1 MLWPTRPSAVKS
13 ELPQTMTSPRSLDLA
28 DNDLAALQEARHL
41 LANAQ
46 QAAAELLGWS
56 PEHAKQVA
64 KQVAAALL
72 PRAEFY
78 AEWAVRES
86 RIGKVADKIAKNQLA
101 CTLTPSAWD
110 NVALGGVRRNDALRI
125 VEIGR
130 PAGVVVGLS
139 NSTSPVAT
147 ILFKTIMCLMTRNAL
162 VISPHPVALGCC
174 TAVTHELQ
182 AAIEAAGGPAHCV
195 QILTRPTVEAT
206 GALMRDARTDVILA
220 TGGTPMVRAAYGS
233 GNPAIGVG
241 SGNVPIYIDASADI
255 ETAAAQIVTAKN
267 FDHGSPCSA
276 PSVLM
281 LHASIA
287 AQMQQALALQG
298 AHMCSDQEALMIQN
312 YAYPGG
318 KFNGKVV
325 GRPAHEIA
333 QAAGVQ
339 VPADCQALVCPIAQP
354 QAGHVL
360 LKEKLSPI
368 LGCVVVPDM
377 DRAIE
382 MARLMLQHSGAG
394 HTSGIH
400 TANAEQAVVWG
411 AALDYYRVVVNG
423 STVHDST
430 GGNTGLPYTFTI
442 GTGYAGK
449 SSVDCNVG
457 PELLVNWKRV
467 AFALPGG
474 WAGAMASGAAL
485 PAASG
490 QLSTLTPELQ
500 ATVLRIV
507 QEELEHLR

>member
-1 MLWPTRPSAVKS
+1 MSSSNPI
-13 ELPQTMTSPRSLDLA
+13 DLA
-28 DNDLAALQEARHL
+28 DHDLVALQEVRDLLGRAR
-41 LANAQ
+41 
-46 QAAAELLGWS
+46 QAAATLVLWT
-56 PEHAKQVA
+56 PEEAKRVA
-64 KQVAAALL
+64 KEVAAALL

-86 RIGKVADKIAKNQLA
+86 RIGKVADKVAKNQIA
-101 CTLTPSAWD
+101 CTLTPTAWD

-174 TAVTHELQ
+174 TSVTNELQ
-182 AAIEAAGGPAHCV
+182 AAIEKAGGPAHAV

-206 GALMRDARTDVILA
+206 SALMRDSRTDLILA

-241 SGNVPIYIDASADI
+241 SGNVPIYVDASADI
-255 ETAAAQIVTAKN
+255 DAAAALIVSAKN

-276 PSVLM
+276 PSVLI

-287 AQMQQALALQG
+287 VQMQQALVRQG
-298 AHMCSDQEALMIQN
+298 AHVCTEQEALQIQN
-312 YAYPGG
+312 HAFPGG

-325 GRPAHEIA
+325 GRPANEIA
-333 QAAGVQ
+333 QAAGVTI
-339 VPADCQALVCPIAQP
+339 PLDCQALVCPLVHV

-368 LGCVVVPDM
+368 LGCVVVQDM
-377 DRAIE
+377 DQAIAV
-382 MARLMLQHSGAG
+382 ARLMLQHSGAG
-394 HTSGIH
+394 HTSGIYS
-400 TANAEQAVVWG
+400 ANAEQAVIWS

-467 AFALPGG
+467 AFPLPGG
-474 WAGAMASGAAL
+474 WAGAMASGAAF
-485 PAASG
+485 ASG
-490 QLSTLTPELQ
+490 ASPSQLSTLTPELQ

>member
-1 MLWPTRPSAVKS
+1 MS
-13 ELPQTMTSPRSLDLA
+13 SPRPLDLA
-28 DNDLAALQEARHL
+28 DHDLAALQEARDL
-41 LANAQ
+41 LGHAR
-46 QAAAELLGWS
+46 QAAAELARWT
-56 PEHAKQVA
+56 PEQAKQVA

-86 RIGKVADKIAKNQLA
+86 RIGKVADKIAKNQIA
-101 CTLTPSAWD
+101 CTLTPTAWD

-174 TAVTHELQ
+174 TAVTNELQ
-182 AAIEAAGGPAHCV
+182 AAIEAAGGPAHAV

-206 GALMRDARTDVILA
+206 GALMRDSRTDVILA

-241 SGNVPIYIDASADI
+241 SGNVPIYVDASADI
-255 ETAAAQIVTAKN
+255 EAAAQTIVAAKN

-276 PSVLM
+276 PSVLL

-287 AQMQQALALQG
+287 AQMQQALARQG
-298 AHMCSDQEALMIQN
+298 AHVCTEEEAQKIQN
-312 YAYPGG
+312 YAFPGS

-325 GRPAHEIA
+325 GLPAFEIA

-339 VPADCQALVCPIAQP
+339 VPVDCQALVCPIAQP

-368 LGCVVVPDM
+368 LGCVVVQDI
-377 DRAIE
+377 DQAIGV
-382 MARLMLQHSGAG
+382 ARLMLQHSGAG

-400 TANAEQAVVWG
+400 SASAEQAVVWG

-430 GGNTGLPYTFTI
+430 GANTGLPYTFTI

-467 AFALPGG
+467 AFPLPGG
-474 WAGAMASGAAL
+474 WAGAMASGAASQ
-485 PAASG
+485 AGASPS

-500 ATVLRIV
+500 AMVLRIV

>member
-1 MLWPTRPSAVKS
+1 
-13 ELPQTMTSPRSLDLA
+13 
-28 DNDLAALQEARHL
+28 LQEARDL
-41 LANAQ
+41 LGRAR
-46 QAAAELLGWS
+46 QAAATLALWT
-56 PEHAKQVA
+56 PEEGKRVA
-64 KQVAAALL
+64 KEVAAALL

-86 RIGKVADKIAKNQLA
+86 RIGKVADKIAKNQIA
-101 CTLTPSAWD
+101 CTLTPTAWD

-147 ILFKTIMCLMTRNAL
+147 IIFKTILCLMTRNAL

-182 AAIEAAGGPAHCV
+182 AAIEKAGGPAHAL

-241 SGNVPIYIDASADI
+241 SGNVPIYVDASADI
-255 ETAAAQIVTAKN
+255 EAAAQTIVTAKN
-267 FDHGSPCSA
+267 FDYGSPCS
-276 PSVLM
+276 
-281 LHASIA
+281 
-287 AQMQQALALQG
+287 QMQQALARQG
-298 AHMCSDQEALMIQN
+298 AHVCTEEEAQKIQN
-312 YAYPGG
+312 YAFPGG

-325 GRPAHEIA
+325 GRPAFEIA

-339 VPADCQALVCPIAQP
+339 VPQDCQALVCPIANP
-354 QAGHVL
+354 PAGHVL

-368 LGCVVVPDM
+368 LGCVVVPSM
-377 DRAIE
+377 DQAIE
-382 MARLMLQHSGAG
+382 VARLMLQHSGAG

-430 GGNTGLPYTFTI
+430 GANTGLPYTFTI

-467 AFALPGG
+467 AFPLPGG

-485 PAASG
+485 PASSG
-490 QLSTLTPELQ
+490 TTSTLTPELQ

>member
-1 MLWPTRPSAVKS
+1 MSSNNPI
-13 ELPQTMTSPRSLDLA
+13 DLA
-28 DNDLAALQEARHL
+28 DHDLAALQEARDL
-41 LANAQ
+41 LGRAQ
-46 QAAAELLGWS
+46 QAAAVLAQWT
-56 PEHAKQVA
+56 PEEAKRVA

-86 RIGKVADKIAKNQLA
+86 RIGKVPDKIVKNQIA
-101 CTLTPSAWD
+101 CTITSSAWD
-110 NVALGGVRRNDALRI
+110 KVALGGVRRNDALRI

-147 ILFKTIMCLMTRNAL
+147 IIFKSIMCLMTRNAL
-162 VISPHPVALGCC
+162 VISPHPVALACC
-174 TAVTHELQ
+174 TAVTNELQ
-182 AAIEAAGGPAHCV
+182 AAIEKAGGPAHAL
-195 QILTRPTVEAT
+195 QILSRPTVEAT

-241 SGNVPIYIDASADI
+241 SGNVPVYVDASADL
-255 ETAAAQIVTAKN
+255 EAAAKTVVVDKN

-276 PSVLM
+276 PSVIL
-281 LHASIA
+281 LHAGIA
-287 AQMQQALALQG
+287 AAMQQALIGQG
-298 AHMCSDQEALMIQN
+298 AHVCTEEEAQKIQN
-312 YAYPGG
+312 HAFPGG

-325 GRPAHEIA
+325 GRPAFEIA

-339 VPADCQALVCPIAQP
+339 VPRDCQALVCPIANP

-368 LGCVVVPDM
+368 LGCVVVQDI
-377 DRAIE
+377 DQAIGV
-382 MARLMLQHSGAG
+382 ARLMLQHSGAG

-400 TANAEQAVVWG
+400 SASAEQAVVWG

-430 GGNTGLPYTFTI
+430 GANTGLPYTFTI

-467 AFALPGG
+467 AFPLPGG

-485 PAASG
+485 PAAPG

-507 QEELEHLR
+507 QEELEHIR

>member
-1 MLWPTRPSAVKS
+1 MNSS
-13 ELPQTMTSPRSLDLA
+13 HSIDLA
-28 DNDLAALQEARHL
+28 DHDLAALQEVRAL
-41 LANAQ
+41 LAQAK
-46 QAAAELLGWS
+46 QAAPVLAGWT

-64 KQVAAALL
+64 KHVAAALL

-101 CTLTPSAWD
+101 CTLTPTAWD
-110 NVALGGVRRNDALRI
+110 NVALGGVRRNDALHI

-147 ILFKTIMCLMTRNAL
+147 IIFKALLCLMTRNAL
-162 VISPHPVALGCC
+162 VISPHPAALACC
-174 TAVTHELQ
+174 TAVVLELQ
-182 AAIEAAGGPAHCV
+182 AAIEAAGGPANTV

-206 GALMRDARTDVILA
+206 GALMRDSRTDVILA

-241 SGNVPIYIDASADI
+241 SGNAPVYVDASADL
-255 ETAAAQIVTAKN
+255 ETAAQQIVMAKN

-287 AQMQQALALQG
+287 EPMQQALVRQG
-298 AHMCSDQEALMIQN
+298 AHVCTEQEAVKIQN
-312 YAYPGG
+312 HAFPAG

-339 VPADCQALVCPIAQP
+339 VPVDCQALICPTTNP
-354 QAGHVL
+354 PPGHVL

-368 LGCVVVPDM
+368 LTCVVVPGIDQ
-377 DRAIE
+377 AIDV
-382 MARLMLQHSGAG
+382 ARLMLEYSGAG

-400 TANAEQAVVWG
+400 TASAEQAVFWG

-430 GGNTGLPYTFTI
+430 GANTGLPYTFTI

-467 AFALPGG
+467 AFPLSGG
-474 WAGAMASGAAL
+474 WAGAMASD
-485 PAASG
+485 AASASP
-490 QLSTLTPELQ
+490 LPSSLTPELQ
-500 ATVLRIV
+500 AMILRIV
-507 QEELEHLR
+507 QEELEHIR

>member
-1 MLWPTRPSAVKS
+1 MSSSA
-13 ELPQTMTSPRSLDLA
+13 PIHLA
-28 DNDLAALQEARHL
+28 DHDLAALQEARDL
-41 LANAQ
+41 LANAR
-46 QAAAELLGWS
+46 QAAAELVNWT
-56 PEHAKQVA
+56 PEQAKQVA

-86 RIGKVADKIAKNQLA
+86 RIGKVADKIAKNQIA
-101 CTLTPSAWD
+101 CTLTPTAWD

-147 ILFKTIMCLMTRNAL
+147 IMFKAILCLMTRNAL
-162 VISPHPVALGCC
+162 VISPHPVALACC
-174 TAVTHELQ
+174 TEVTRELQ
-182 AAIEAAGGPAHCV
+182 AAIEAAGGPAHAI

-206 GALMRDARTDVILA
+206 GALMRDSRTDVILA

-241 SGNVPIYIDASADI
+241 SGNAPIYVDASADI
-255 ETAAAQIVTAKN
+255 EAAAAVIVTAKN
-267 FDHGSPCSA
+267 FDYGSPCSA

-281 LHASIA
+281 MHASIA
-287 AQMQQALALQG
+287 AQMQQALTHQG
-298 AHMCSDQEALMIQN
+298 AHVCTEQEALLIQN
-312 YAYPGG
+312 YAFPGG
-318 KFNGKVV
+318 KFNAKVV
-325 GRPAHEIA
+325 GRPAFEIA
-333 QAAGVQ
+333 QAAGVP
-339 VPADCQALVCPIAQP
+339 VPVDCQALVCPITLP

-368 LGCVVVPDM
+368 LASVVVQDM
-377 DRAIE
+377 DQAIGV
-382 MARLMLQHSGAG
+382 ARLMLQQSGAG
-394 HTSGIH
+394 HTSGVH

-430 GGNTGLPYTFTI
+430 GANTGLPYTFTI

-467 AFALPGG
+467 AFPLPGG

-485 PAASG
+485 PASSG
-490 QLSTLTPELQ
+490 TTSTLTPELQ

>member
-1 MLWPTRPSAVKS
+1 MHRIDRPMSQ
-13 ELPQTMTSPRSLDLA
+13 LNPIDLA
-28 DNDLAALQEARHL
+28 DNDLAALQEARQL
-41 LANAQ
+41 LA
-46 QAAAELLGWS
+46 QARPAADALAAWT
-56 PEHAKQVA
+56 PEHAKAVA
-64 KQVAAALL
+64 KRVAAALL

-86 RIGKVADKIAKNQLA
+86 HIGKVADKIAKNQIA

-110 NVALGGVRRNDALRI
+110 NVALGGVRRVDALRL

-174 TAVTHELQ
+174 TAVTRELQ
-182 AAIEAAGGPAHCV
+182 AAIEAAGGPAHAV

-241 SGNVPIYIDASADI
+241 SGNVPIYVDASADI
-255 ETAAAQIVTAKN
+255 EAAAQHIVTAKN

-281 LHASIA
+281 LHAGIA
-287 AQMQQALALQG
+287 QPMLQALARQG
-298 AHMCSDQEALMIQN
+298 AHVCTEAEVQRIQN
-312 YAYPGG
+312 HAFPGG

-339 VPADCQALVCPIAQP
+339 VPRDCQALICPIAQA

-368 LGCVVVPDM
+368 LGCVVVPGM
-377 DRAIE
+377 DLAIDV
-382 MARLMLQHSGAG
+382 ARLMLQHSGAG

-400 TANAEQAVVWG
+400 SASAEQAVVWG

-430 GGNTGLPYTFTI
+430 GANTGLPYTFTI

-467 AFALPGG
+467 AFPLPGG
-474 WAGAMASGAAL
+474 WAGAMASGAAAS
-485 PAASG
+485 AASG
-490 QLSTLTPELQ
+490 SLSNLTPELE

>member
-1 MLWPTRPSAVKS
+1 MSS
-13 ELPQTMTSPRSLDLA
+13 IRSTDLA
-28 DNDLAALQEARHL
+28 DHDLAALQEARDL
-41 LANAQ
+41 LGHAR
-46 QAAAELLGWS
+46 QAAAMLAGWT
-56 PEHAKQVA
+56 PEEAKRVA

-72 PRAEFY
+72 PRAAFY

-110 NVALGGVRRNDALRI
+110 NVALGGVRRNDALRL

-147 ILFKTIMCLMTRNAL
+147 IIFKTIMCLMTRNAL

-174 TAVTHELQ
+174 SEVVRELQ
-182 AAIEAAGGPAHCV
+182 AAIVQAGGPAHTL

-206 GALMRDARTDVILA
+206 SALMRDPRTDVILA
-220 TGGTPMVRAAYGS
+220 TGGTPMVRAAYSS

-241 SGNVPIYIDASADI
+241 SGNVPIYVDANADL
-255 ETAAAQIVTAKN
+255 EAAAPLIVTAKN

-287 AQMQQALALQG
+287 PQMQQALARQG
-298 AHMCSDQEALMIQN
+298 AHICTEQEALQIQQ
-312 YAYPGG
+312 YAFPGG

-339 VPADCQALVCPIAQP
+339 VPTDCEALVCPVTSP
-354 QAGHVL
+354 HAGHVL
-360 LKEKLSPI
+360 LREKLSPI
-368 LGCVVVPDM
+368 LACVVVD
-377 DRAIE
+377 DVKQAIGV
-382 MARLMLQHSGAG
+382 AQWMLQHSGAG

-400 TANAEQAVVWG
+400 SASPEQAVYWG

-430 GGNTGLPYTFTI
+430 GANTGLPYTFTI

-449 SSVDCNVG
+449 SSVDGNVG

-467 AFALPGG
+467 AFPLPGG
-474 WAGAMASGAAL
+474 WAGAMTTVAA
-485 PAASG
+485 PPS
-490 QLSTLTPELQ
+490 STTVPLTNLTPELQ
-500 ATVLRIV
+500 AMVLRIV

>member
-1 MLWPTRPSAVKS
+1 MSSSNPI
-13 ELPQTMTSPRSLDLA
+13 DLA
-28 DNDLAALQEARHL
+28 DHDLAALQEARDL
-41 LANAQ
+41 LGRAR
-46 QAAAELLGWS
+46 QAAATLALWT
-56 PEHAKQVA
+56 PEEARRVA
-64 KQVAAALL
+64 KEVAAALL

-86 RIGKVADKIAKNQLA
+86 RIGKVADKIAKNQIA
-101 CTLTPSAWD
+101 CTLTPTAWD

-147 ILFKTIMCLMTRNAL
+147 IMFKTILCLMTRNAL

-182 AAIEAAGGPAHCV
+182 AAIEKAGGPAHAL

-206 GALMRDARTDVILA
+206 GALMRDSRTDVILA

-233 GNPAIGVG
+233 GN
-241 SGNVPIYIDASADI
+241 VPIYVDASAEI
-255 ETAAAQIVTAKN
+255 EAAAVQIVNAKN

-287 AQMQQALALQG
+287 PQMQQALARQG
-298 AHMCSDQEALMIQN
+298 AHVCTDAEALQIQN
-312 YAYPGG
+312 YAFPGG

-339 VPADCQALVCPIAQP
+339 VPVDCQALVCPIAQP

-368 LGCVVVPDM
+368 LGCVVVAGM
-377 DRAIE
+377 DQAIE
-382 MARLMLQHSGAG
+382 VARLMLQHSGAG

-400 TANAEQAVVWG
+400 TTNAEQAVVWG

-430 GGNTGLPYTFTI
+430 GANTGLPYTFTI

-467 AFALPGG
+467 AFPLPGG

-485 PAASG
+485 PAAPG

>member
-1 MLWPTRPSAVKS
+1 MSSSKS
-13 ELPQTMTSPRSLDLA
+13 IHLA
-28 DNDLAALQEARHL
+28 DHDLAALQEARVL

-46 QAAAELLGWS
+46 HAAAVLARWT
-56 PEHAKQVA
+56 PEEAKRVA
-64 KQVAAALL
+64 RQVAAALL

-78 AEWAVRES
+78 AEWAVREC
-86 RIGKVADKIAKNQLA
+86 RIGKVTDKIAKNELA
-101 CTLTPSAWD
+101 CTLTPTAWD

-174 TAVTHELQ
+174 TEVTRELQ
-182 AAIEAAGGPAHCV
+182 AAIEQAGGPANAV

-206 GALMRDARTDVILA
+206 GALMRDPRTDVILA

-241 SGNVPIYIDASADI
+241 SGNVPVYVDASADI
-255 ETAAAQIVTAKN
+255 EAAASLIITAKN

-281 LHASIA
+281 LHAGIA
-287 AQMQQALALQG
+287 QPMQRALARHG
-298 AHMCSDQEALMIQN
+298 AHVCTEQEALQIQS
-312 YAYPGG
+312 YAFPEG

-325 GRPAHEIA
+325 GRPACEIA
-333 QAAGVQ
+333 LAAGVQ
-339 VPADCQALVCPIAQP
+339 VPADCEALVCPIVNP

-368 LGCVVVPDM
+368 LACVVVQDI
-377 DRAIE
+377 DHAIGV
-382 MARLMLQHSGAG
+382 ARLMLQHSGAG

-400 TANAEQAVVWG
+400 SGSAEQAVYWG
-411 AALDYYRVVVNG
+411 AALDYFRVVVNG

-467 AFALPGG
+467 AFPLPGG

-490 QLSTLTPELQ
+490 TLSTLTPELQ

-507 QEELEHLR
+507 QEELEQLR

>member
-1 MLWPTRPSAVKS
+1 MRPSAVNRETPFAMS
-13 ELPQTMTSPRSLDLA
+13 SSNPIALA
-28 DNDLAALQEARHL
+28 DHDLAALQEARDL
-41 LANAQ
+41 LGHAR
-46 QAAAELLGWS
+46 QAAAELARWT
-56 PEHAKQVA
+56 PEHAKHVA

-86 RIGKVADKIAKNQLA
+86 RIGKVADKIAKNELA
-101 CTLTPSAWD
+101 CTLTPTAWD

-147 ILFKTIMCLMTRNAL
+147 IIFKTIMCLMTRNAL

-174 TAVTHELQ
+174 TEVTRELQ
-182 AAIEAAGGPAHCV
+182 AAIKKAGGPDHAV

-206 GALMRDARTDVILA
+206 GALMRDSRTDVILA

-241 SGNVPIYIDASADI
+241 SGNVPIYVDASADI
-255 ETAAAQIVTAKN
+255 DTAAAQIVNAKN

-287 AQMQQALALQG
+287 TQMQQALARQG
-298 AHMCSDQEALMIQN
+298 AHVCTEAEALKIQN
-312 YAYPGG
+312 HAFPGG

-333 QAAGVQ
+333 QAAGVS
-339 VPADCQALVCPIAQP
+339 VPADCQALVCPVAQP

-368 LGCVVVPDM
+368 LGCVVVQDM
-377 DRAIE
+377 DQA
-382 MARLMLQHSGAG
+382 MDVARLMLQHSGAG

-400 TANAEQAVVWG
+400 TANAEQAVIWG

-430 GGNTGLPYTFTI
+430 GANTGLPYTFTI

-467 AFALPGG
+467 AFPLPGG
-474 WAGAMASGAAL
+474 WAGAMASGAASS
-485 PAASG
+485 AGASASN
-490 QLSTLTPELQ
+490 LSTLTPELQ
-500 ATVLRIV
+500 AMVLRIV

>member
-1 MLWPTRPSAVKS
+1 MSSSNPI
-13 ELPQTMTSPRSLDLA
+13 DLA
-28 DNDLAALQEARHL
+28 DHDLAALQEARNL
-41 LANAQ
+41 LDRAR
-46 QAAAELLGWS
+46 QAAATLALWT
-56 PEHAKQVA
+56 PEEAKRVA
-64 KQVAAALL
+64 KEVAAALL
-72 PRAEFY
+72 PGAEFY

-86 RIGKVADKIAKNQLA
+86 RIGKVVDKITKNQLA
-101 CTLTPSAWD
+101 CTLTPTAWD
-110 NVALGGVRRNDALRI
+110 SVALGGVRRNDALRI

-147 ILFKTIMCLMTRNAL
+147 IIFKTILCLMTRNAL

-174 TAVTHELQ
+174 TAVTRELQ
-182 AAIEAAGGPAHCV
+182 AAIEQAGGPAHAL

-206 GALMRDARTDVILA
+206 SALMRDPRTDVILA
-220 TGGTPMVRAAYGS
+220 TGGTPMVRAAYSS

-241 SGNVPIYIDASADI
+241 SGNVPIYVDASADLD
-255 ETAAAQIVTAKN
+255 TAAPLIVTAKN

-287 AQMQQALALQG
+287 PQMQQALAREG
-298 AHMCSDQEALMIQN
+298 AHICSEQEALQIQQ
-312 YAYPGG
+312 YAFPGG
-318 KFNGKVV
+318 KFNGRVV
-325 GRPAHEIA
+325 GRPAFEIA

-339 VPADCQALVCPIAQP
+339 VPHHCQALICPIANP
-354 QAGHVL
+354 QAGHVM

-368 LGCVVVPDM
+368 LGCVVVAGVDQ
-377 DRAIE
+377 AIGV
-382 MARLMLQHSGAG
+382 ARLMLQHSGSG
-394 HTSGIH
+394 HTSGIYS
-400 TANAEQAVVWG
+400 ASAEQAVVWG

-467 AFALPGG
+467 AFPLPGG
-474 WAGAMASGAAL
+474 WAGAMASGAA
-485 PAASG
+485 ATGVCAS
-490 QLSTLTPELQ
+490 SPVATLTPELQ